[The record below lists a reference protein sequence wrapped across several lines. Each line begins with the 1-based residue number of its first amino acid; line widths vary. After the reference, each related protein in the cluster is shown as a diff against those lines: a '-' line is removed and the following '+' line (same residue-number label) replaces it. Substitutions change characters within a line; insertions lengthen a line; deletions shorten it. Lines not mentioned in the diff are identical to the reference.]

1 MLESHNEWVNG
12 RKWPLKQS
20 CVFHVETEIRD
31 HGVGFFE
38 FSKDEETRQQQLEA
52 LKKLRQQVICCH
64 RSCIFVKKYL

>member
-1 MLESHNEWVNG
+1 
-12 RKWPLKQS
+12 
-20 CVFHVETEIRD
+20 VFYVETEIRD